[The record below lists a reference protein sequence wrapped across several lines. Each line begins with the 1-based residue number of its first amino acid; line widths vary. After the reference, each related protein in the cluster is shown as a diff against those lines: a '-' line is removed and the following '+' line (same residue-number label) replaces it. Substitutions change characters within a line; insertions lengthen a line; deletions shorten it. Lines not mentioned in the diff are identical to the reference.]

1 MSQSSQG
8 TQLWFIDPATNDLV
22 EVTCPTGIT
31 ISAAAR
37 EQLDVTCLG
46 DTERKYKRGLGN
58 PSTVT
63 FSVFFDTSDVSHVLL
78 EDMLLSNNTNEQEE
92 NTTFIVGIGNGTAAP
107 LVDTSGDVTF
117 PTTRSYY
124 TFEGYVADGPIDIQI
139 AAENTVEFSI
149 QMSGNRVPYRKTT

>member
-8 TQLWFIDPATNDLV
+8 TQLWFVDTATNDLV
-22 EVTCPTGIT
+22 EVTCPTAIT
-31 ISAAAR
+31 LSAAAR

-46 DTERKYKRGLGN
+46 DTERRYKRGLGN

-78 EDMLLSNNTNEQEE
+78 EDMLLSNDTTGEQE
-92 NTTFIVGIGNGTAAP
+92 NTTFIVGLGDGVSVPTA
-107 LVDTSGDVTF
+107 DTSGDLTF
-117 PTTRSYY
+117 PTTRSFY
-124 TFEGYVADGPIDIQI
+124 TFEGYVSDGPLDIQI

>member
-1 MSQSSQG
+1 MSQTSQG
-8 TQLWFIDPATNDLV
+8 TQLWFVDPATNDLV
-22 EVTCPTGIT
+22 EVTCPTAIT
-31 ISAAAR
+31 LSAAAR

-46 DTERKYKRGLGN
+46 DSTRKYKRGLGN
-58 PSTVT
+58 PTTVT

-78 EDMLLSNNTNEQEE
+78 EDMLLSNSTNEEDE
-92 NTTFIVGIGNGTAAP
+92 NVTFVVGMSDGTAAP
-107 LVDTSGDVTF
+107 TADTSGDLTF

-124 TFEGYVADGPIDIQI
+124 TFEGYVSDGPLDIQI